1 MTLKEDIKKQRPK
14 LSEGSLNTYASLL
27 KSLYNKVF
35 ESKDVDIERFNKDDD
50 KIIKHL
56 EDLPANKRKTILS
69 ALLVVTQNEKYKKLM
84 MGDIKEYS
92 SEIKKQEKTETQ
104 KKNSISNDEI
114 KEKWNELKE
123 ESDHLYKKKQLNSND
138 LQTIQKFIMLSL
150 FGGIFV
156 PPRRNLDYS
165 EMKIKNV
172 DKKVDNYI
180 DKNTFVFNR
189 YKTDKFH
196 GQQKENIPPALLSI
210 LKKWI
215 KTNPNEYLLFD
226 ADKGNKLNSVQVT
239 QRINRIFGK
248 NISVNT
254 FRHTYLTEKYGDS
267 IKKNKEISDDMEAMG
282 SSSNMLTT
290 YVKKD

>member
-27 KSLYNKVF
+27 KSLYNNVF
-35 ESKDVDIERFNKDDD
+35 DSKDVDLERFNKDDD

-56 EDLPANKRKTILS
+56 EDLPPNKRKTILS
-69 ALLVVTQNEKYKKLM
+69 ALLVVTSNDKYKKLM

-92 SEIKKQEKTETQ
+92 NEIKKQEKTETQ

-114 KEKWNELKE
+114 KSKWNELRE
-123 ESDHLYKKKQLNSND
+123 EAEHLYKKKQLNSND
-138 LQTIQKFIMLSL
+138 LQQIQKFIILSL

-165 EMKIKNV
+165 EMKIKDI
-172 DKKVDNYI
+172 DKKTDNYI
-180 DKNTFVFNR
+180 DKNSFVFNR

-196 GQQKENIPPALLSI
+196 GQQKETIPPALLSI

-226 ADKGNKLNSVQVT
+226 ADKGDKLNSVQVT

-254 FRHTYLTEKYGDS
+254 FRHTYLTEKYGDT
-267 IKKNKEISDDMEAMG
+267 IKKNNEIQKDMESMG
-282 SSSNMLTT
+282 SSANMLTT
-290 YVKKD
+290 YVKND